1 MLVVIPGGPEGTRA
15 QSHLP
20 LRFFTPSL
28 PGRPPS
34 VMSSQARCFSQRRG
48 FPGRGPYLQTDLTLI
63 PVHLLVN
70 EREVNPSVCICVPRN
85 LNGFEIKVDH
95 LKFQCAS
102 YAEKEKKKKK
112 DKQRAL

>member
-1 MLVVIPGGPEGTRA
+1 MGHCRGPRGVRLLCISCENAGGFERDSVIPRLQGLGAVVVLVVIPGGPEGTRA

-34 VMSSQARCFSQRRG
+34 VMSSEGRCFRQRRG

-63 PVHLLVN
+63 PV
-70 EREVNPSVCICVPRN
+70 P
-85 LNGFEIKVDH
+85 
-95 LKFQCAS
+95 
-102 YAEKEKKKKK
+102 
-112 DKQRAL
+112 ALTCK